1 MRIVWWVVIGMCLLA
16 VAEERGLTVGQAG
29 ARFGAAFHRAV

>member
-16 VAEERGLTVGQAG
+16 VAEERGLTEGKS
-29 ARFGAAFHRAV
+29 AR